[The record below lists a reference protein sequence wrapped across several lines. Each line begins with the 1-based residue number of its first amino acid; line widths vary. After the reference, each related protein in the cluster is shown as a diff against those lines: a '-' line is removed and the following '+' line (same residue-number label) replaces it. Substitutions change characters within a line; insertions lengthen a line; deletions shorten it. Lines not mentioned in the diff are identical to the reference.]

1 MEDIRRKNCYQ
12 PVIQN
17 NDFFCVYFLWKEH
30 LFFTEMSSIL
40 NLSGLNYGAGN
51 PLRREILTLKR
62 DIAELQ
68 STISSMAAVT
78 TVAGLPGPPG
88 PPGQDGA
95 PGPAGRDGLPGP
107 AGRDGLPGPAGR
119 DGAPGPA
126 GPAGPMTYIALPA
139 GTPLPEATPAP
150 PAPPAPAPPSQAPG
164 V

>member
-1 MEDIRRKNCYQ
+1 MNIQSYLTEDIRRNSYYQ
-12 PVIQN
+12 LVIQN
-17 NDFFCVYFLWKEH
+17 NDCFCVYFLLKEH

-62 DIAELQ
+62 DLAELQ

-78 TVAGLPGPPG
+78 AVSGLPGPPG

-95 PGPAGRDGLPGP
+95 PGPAGRDGAPGP
-107 AGRDGLPGPAGR
+107 AGRDGLPGPA
-119 DGAPGPA
+119 GPA

-150 PAPPAPAPPSQAPG
+150 APVAPVAAPG